1 MNELGQML
9 REAREAR
16 EMSLAEAESQ
26 TRIRQ
31 KFIAALEAEEWDLLP
46 NDVTIRGFLRKY
58 AAFLGLE
65 EDTVL
70 QLFQQRVK
78 PAGVQAEI
86 AALSSAREV
95 DYRPIEMNLASS
107 PLRTLPRGWLPAAL
121 IGALLLAGAL
131 LLLFRPQF
139 ISNLLAMPRDLPAPG
154 DVIALEATA
163 TPTATAEVDRITATP
178 TATTQP
184 TATPVQTSTATPT
197 VTTALTTTLPLTSTA
212 GVTTTVPVQAF
223 QPADKIV
230 LDLEITARSWI
241 RLLTDNGLATEAV
254 LEPGTKQTWE
264 ARQSMVLRTGN
275 AAGVIVK
282 INGQT
287 QPQLGGTGEVIEM
300 QWQLADGVITVI
312 TPAPAQPATQPAQQ
326 PAPTD
331 TPVPAPAATVAP

>member
-16 EMSLAEAESQ
+16 NISLAEAEAQ

-46 NDVTIRGFLRKY
+46 NEVTTRGFLRRY
-58 AAFLGLE
+58 TTFLGLDE
-65 EDTVL
+65 EAAV
-70 QLFQQRVK
+70 QLFQQR
-78 PAGVQAEI
+78 PGIGHAQSDI
-86 AALSSAREV
+86 NLPTQREV

-107 PLRTLPRGWLPAAL
+107 PLRTLPRGWLPATL
-121 IGALLLAGAL
+121 LGALLLAGAL

-139 ISNLLAMPRDLPAPG
+139 ISNLLAMPRELPAPG
-154 DVIALEATA
+154 DVIALEPTA
-163 TPTATAEVDRITATP
+163 TPTATAQIDRITATP
-178 TATTQP
+178 TATIQP
-184 TATPVQTSTATPT
+184 TATPAKTATAVPT
-197 VTTALTTTLPLTSTA
+197 TTTVLTGTVALTTTT
-212 GVTTTVPVQAF
+212 GITTTVPAQAF
-223 QPADKIV
+223 QPVDKIV

-241 RLLTDNGLATEAV
+241 RLLTDNGLASEAV

-275 AAGVIVK
+275 AAGVVVK

-287 QPQLGGTGEVIEM
+287 QPQMGGTGEVVEM
-300 QWQLADGVITVI
+300 QWQLTDGVITAI
-312 TPAPAQPATQPAQQ
+312 TPVPAQPAEQPAQQ

-331 TPVPAPAATVAP
+331 TPVAAPEATPVP

>member
-16 EMSLAEAESQ
+16 DISLAEAEAQ

-46 NDVTIRGFLRKY
+46 NEVTTRGFLRKY
-58 AAFLGLE
+58 TAFLGLDE
-65 EDTVL
+65 EAAV
-70 QLFQQRVK
+70 QLFQQRPGTGHAQTEINL
-78 PAGVQAEI
+78 PAQ
-86 AALSSAREV
+86 RDV

-121 IGALLLAGAL
+121 IGALLLAGVL
-131 LLLFRPQF
+131 LLLLRPQF
-139 ISNLLAMPRDLPAPG
+139 ISNLLAMPRALPAPG
-154 DVIALEATA
+154 DVIALEPTA
-163 TPTATAEVDRITATP
+163 TPTATAQVDRITATP
-178 TATTQP
+178 TATIQP
-184 TATPVQTSTATPT
+184 TATPVKTATATPT
-197 VTTALTTTLPLTSTA
+197 TTTVLTGTVALTTTT
-212 GVTTTVPVQAF
+212 GITTTVPAQAF

-275 AAGVIVK
+275 AAGVVVK

-287 QPQLGGTGEVIEM
+287 QPQMGGTGEVVEM
-300 QWQLADGVITVI
+300 QWQLADGVITAI
-312 TPAPAQPATQPAQQ
+312 TPVPAQPAEQPAQQ
-326 PAPTD
+326 PAPET
-331 TPVPAPAATVAP
+331 TPAP